1 MRYSKQ
7 REFIFKALQDNPC
20 HPTAERLYALI
31 KPVNPAI
38 SLGTVYRNLNQ
49 MAEQG
54 RIKKIKGL
62 NQSDHF
68 DHFTQE
74 HAHII
79 CEVCGK
85 VEDIFIDPTLL
96 VKLDVK
102 AQNSDFKINNR
113 EIIFSGV
120 CGNCRNKQEN

>member
-7 REFIFKALQDNPC
+7 REFIFKALQNNPC
-20 HPTAERLYALI
+20 HPTAEALYALI
-31 KPVNPAI
+31 KPSNPAI

-49 MAEQG
+49 MAAQG

-79 CEVCGK
+79 CNICGK
-85 VEDIFIDPTLL
+85 VEDIFIDSALSAKIDNKVEKT
-96 VKLDVK
+96 
-102 AQNSDFKINNR
+102 DFEIKSR
-113 EIIFSGV
+113 EIIFNGI
-120 CGNCRNKQEN
+120 CGQCRNKQEK